1 MSISHSTCHLAP
13 QGYFTAPSGRGVF
26 GFPLYSPERQG
37 RRDLFTSFP
46 GAWRRVIGPSL
57 GQSAALTKAPRN
69 RCQTPPFPGPSRG
82 GRLPLRPCHPPTTLP
97 LQWLHRAR
105 WLFPGPRPGGW
116 VRDLGG
122 GWGVEAPPAAGR
134 SSAGLPA
141 ARGAPRRAP
150 PAVPGVAGS
159 GRNAVSLGR
168 EAVARRC
175 N

>member
-82 GRLPLRPCHPPTTLP
+82 GEAPLAAMPPPHDPPSSVAT
-97 LQWLHRAR
+97 
-105 WLFPGPRPGGW
+105 PRP
-116 VRDLGG
+116 L
-122 GWGVEAPPAAGR
+122 A
-134 SSAGLPA
+134 LPGA
-141 ARGAPRRAP
+141 QARRVG
-150 PAVPGVAGS
+150 AGS
-159 GRNAVSLGR
+159 GGRLGSGGAACGRTELCRTPRSPGRTEAGSACSPGGGGVGEKRSLFGPGGR
-168 EAVARRC
+168 G
-175 N
+175 